1 MSIVRNIAERAD
13 QKRSV
18 VKAVYAA
25 LIEEVTST
33 LKEERK
39 VRLPDLGIIGIKFR
53 PARPKRKGINPFT
66 KKEQTFK
73 AKPASNKLK
82 FRFAKGLRKFA
93 EKLPVEAPKKKHK
106 HHNKH

>member
-1 MSIVRNIAERAD
+1 MSIISDVAERCE

-18 VKAVYAA
+18 VKEVYGA
-25 LIEEVTST
+25 LVKEVTHA
-33 LKEERK
+33 LKENRK
-39 VRLPDLGIIGIKFR
+39 VRLPDLGVLAIRYR

-82 FRFAKGLRKFA
+82 FRFAKSLRVFS
-93 EKLPVEAPKKKHK
+93 EKLPVVAPKKRK
-106 HHNKH
+106 